1 MDRPWEQQEVGAQR
15 LSGFV
20 LLFLPLSSFCWLA
33 FSIPQSTWWDKTAN
47 CFCIYMSS
55 FSDTQGKADFF
66 CQLQF
71 PDPGGE
77 FWLAYLDWAPTA
89 GPMGCAKATPIAPIC
104 SLLWWPYAHGEHR
117 VWEGQGHGGQGD
129 SSLKWGCCWTDK
141 ITGPSTF
148 LYWN

>member
-20 LLFLPLSSFCWLA
+20 LLFLPLNSFCWLA

-89 GPMGCAKATPIAPIC
+89 GPMGCAKATLFNQHTHSRNSFGDGLQRMPVGTIKTATL
-104 SLLWWPYAHGEHR
+104 SLHALLIQNCAWFAAG
-117 VWEGQGHGGQGD
+117 V
-129 SSLKWGCCWTDK
+129 SL
-141 ITGPSTF
+141 
-148 LYWN
+148 